1 MNTVDDNLR
10 VLPEQ
15 AGRLMQRATYA
26 SLAVAGGMVAIK
38 LAAWTLTDSV
48 ALLSSLLDSLLDG
61 AASLVNLIAIHQ
73 ALAPPDYEHQFGH
86 GKAEPLAALGQ
97 AAFIAGSAVLL
108 FIQAFQHL
116 LRPTP
121 IGHTAVGLAV
131 MGLAIVVTF
140 GLLSYQRFVV
150 RRTGSVLVGA
160 DAFHYRADLV
170 LNAGV
175 IASLLLTREFGWLFI
190 DPAFGGVIA
199 MWIIWGAWQVAKQA
213 VVQLMDRE
221 LPETDRARI
230 RELAMSH
237 PQVRSV
243 HDLRTRA
250 AGPTTFIQIHIEM
263 DGELRL
269 TEAHEIS
276 DTVEAKIQQAF
287 PNAEVIIHQDPIGI
301 DEERSD
307 FPAPQRVGR

>member
-1 MNTVDDNLR
+1 MSTVDSELR

-15 AGRLMQRATYA
+15 AGRLMRGATYA
-26 SLAVAGGMVAIK
+26 SLAVASGMIAVK
-38 LAAWTLTDSV
+38 LVAWTLTDSV

-61 AASLVNLIAIHQ
+61 AASLVNLVAIQQ

-116 LRPTP
+116 LRPMP
-121 IGHTAVGLAV
+121 VSHTAAGLAV
-131 MGLAIVVTF
+131 MGFAIVATL

-160 DAFHYRADLV
+160 DALHYRADLV

-175 IASLLLTREFGWLFI
+175 IVSLLLTREFGWLFI
-190 DPAFGGVIA
+190 DPLFGGVIA
-199 MWIIWGAWQVAKQA
+199 MWIIWGAWQVANQA
-213 VVQLMDRE
+213 IIQLMDRE
-221 LPETDRARI
+221 LPDADRARI
-230 RELAMSH
+230 RQLAMSL

-250 AGPTTFIQIHIEM
+250 AGPTMFIQIHVEM
-263 DGELRL
+263 DGELTL

-276 DTVEAKIQQAF
+276 VAVEAKIQHAF
-287 PNAEVIIHQDPIGI
+287 PHAEIIIHQDPIGI
-301 DEERSD
+301 DERRSD
-307 FPAPQRVGR
+307 FTPPQRVGR